1 MDELR
6 GVRIRNVFKII
17 ETLIHHKTCTK
28 DELKSNTGLSLS
40 TIDSLLK
47 ELMKA
52 NIVIKAGYRESTG
65 GRPSMS
71 YKVDGN
77 YSQTFCVFVYR
88 HNKCITLIGRFY
100 DLYDEVIEEHQE
112 VISKPL
118 VESLI
123 SFIDRW
129 LRDEVHTISIA
140 LPGIVKDSLV
150 RDTTL
155 SGFDIHDLNKQ
166 LKEHFRQRVILEND
180 VNMGVVGEYI
190 KNIQCDSIVL
200 LFQPQQ
206 NIPSGIG
213 IVINGKLIE
222 GKSHIAGETRFMP
235 LIEHDDLKTMKK
247 TIKGRSRLLLIE
259 LQNIIAMLNPE
270 AIVICASGVDDLY
283 IDEEL
288 KKIFNMNDLPKLF
301 YVDDFI
307 DEVLLGLQSRCKE
320 GLIDNFIIRGNT
332 VN

>member
-1 MDELR
+1 M
-6 GVRIRNVFKII
+6 
-17 ETLIHHKTCTK
+17 TCTK
-28 DELKSNTGLSLS
+28 DELKSYTGLSLS
-40 TIDSLLK
+40 TIDSLLE
-47 ELMKA
+47 ELMKT
-52 NIVIKAGYRESTG
+52 NLVIKAGYRESTG
-65 GRPSMS
+65 GRPSMA

-77 YSQTFCVFVYR
+77 FSQTFCIFVYR

-112 VISKPL
+112 VISEPL
-118 VESLI
+118 VPSII
-123 SFIDRW
+123 SFINQWNRA
-129 LRDEVHTISIA
+129 EVHTIGIA
-140 LPGIVKDSLV
+140 LPGIVEDSSI

-155 SGFDIHDLNKQ
+155 SGFDIHDLDMQ
-166 LKEHFRQRVILEND
+166 LKIHFKQRVILEND

-190 KNIQCDSIVL
+190 KNIQCDSIAL

-235 LIEHDDLKTMKK
+235 LIEHDDLKSMKK
-247 TIKGRSRLLLIE
+247 TIKGRSRLLVIE

-270 AIVICASGVDDLY
+270 AIVICASGVDDIY
-283 IDEEL
+283 IEEEL
-288 KKIFNMNDLPKLF
+288 KKVFNINDLPELF

-320 GLIDNFIIRGNT
+320 GLLDNYEVKRNIN
-332 VN
+332 

>member
-1 MDELR
+1 MDKLR
-6 GVRIRNVFKII
+6 GVRRKNIFKII
-17 ETLIHHKTCTK
+17 ETLLHHVTCTK
-28 DELKSNTGLSLS
+28 DELKSYTGLSLS
-40 TIDSLLK
+40 TIDSLLE
-47 ELMKA
+47 ELMKT
-52 NIVIKAGYRESTG
+52 NFVIKAGYRESTG

-77 YSQTFCVFVYR
+77 FSQTFCIFMYR

-112 VISKPL
+112 VVSKPL

-123 SFIDRW
+123 NFIDRW
-129 LRDEVHTISIA
+129 LRDEVHTICIA
-140 LPGIVKDSLV
+140 LPGIVIDSTM

-155 SGFDIHDLNKQ
+155 SGFDIHDLDKQ
-166 LKEHFRQRVILEND
+166 LKQHFRQRIILEND

-190 KNIQCDSIVL
+190 KNIQCDSIAL

-247 TIKGRSRLLLIE
+247 TIRGRSRLLLIE

-283 IDEEL
+283 IEEEL
-288 KKIFNMNDLPKLF
+288 KKVFNVNDLPELF

-307 DEVLLGLQSRCKE
+307 DEVLLGLQSKCKE
-320 GLIDNFIIRGNT
+320 GLVDKFEIKRNIN
-332 VN
+332 

>member
-1 MDELR
+1 MDALK
-6 GVRIRNVFKII
+6 GVRRKNIFKII
-17 ETLIHHKTCTK
+17 ETLIHHVTCTK
-28 DELKSNTGLSLS
+28 DELKSYTGLSLS
-40 TIDSLLK
+40 TIDSLLE
-47 ELMKA
+47 ELMKT
-52 NIVIKAGYRESTG
+52 NLVIKAGYRESTG
-65 GRPSMS
+65 GRPSMA

-77 YSQTFCVFVYR
+77 FSQTFCIFVYR

-112 VISKPL
+112 VISEPL
-118 VESLI
+118 VPSII
-123 SFIDRW
+123 SFINQWNRA
-129 LRDEVHTISIA
+129 EVHTIGIA
-140 LPGIVKDSLV
+140 LPGIVEDSSI

-155 SGFDIHDLNKQ
+155 SGFDIHDLDMQ
-166 LKEHFRQRVILEND
+166 LKIHFKQRVILEND

-190 KNIQCDSIVL
+190 KNIQCDSIAL

-235 LIEHDDLKTMKK
+235 LIEHDDLKSMKK
-247 TIKGRSRLLLIE
+247 TIKGRSRLLVIE

-270 AIVICASGVDDLY
+270 AIVICASGVDDIY
-283 IDEEL
+283 IEEEL
-288 KKIFNMNDLPKLF
+288 KKVFNINDLPELF

-320 GLIDNFIIRGNT
+320 GLLDNYEVKRNIN
-332 VN
+332 